1 MKNVLLPIAILI
13 LWSVEISAQK
23 IYPQILSS
31 SGNSNQTNTM
41 TIEWTLG
48 ELSITTISGP
58 TTMITQGFHQPRYVI
73 TALDEISETLGNIN
87 VFPNPTSDKVHMDMA
102 FDKIRSVQVGL
113 TDLNG
118 KLLFKKKYVGQN
130 MNESVSFGN
139 LPNGSYIMNFILED
153 NNSKQTFKILKTN

>member
-1 MKNVLLPIAILI
+1 MKRLTLLI
-13 LWSVEISAQK
+13 LTILGGTTLRAQM
-23 IYPQILSS
+23 ITPLILSS
-31 SGNSNQTNTM
+31 AGNSNQTNTM

-73 TALDEISETLGNIN
+73 TALDEILETLGKIN
-87 VFPNPTSDKVHMDMA
+87 VYPNPTTDIVYMEMA
-102 FDKIRSVQVGL
+102 FDKIISVQVGL

-130 MNESVSFGN
+130 MHESVSFGN

>member
-1 MKNVLLPIAILI
+1 MKKLI
-13 LWSVEISAQK
+13 FPFLICLIWSVEISAQK
-23 IYPQILSS
+23 VYPQILSS

-58 TTMITQGFHQPRYVI
+58 TAMITQGFHQPRYVI
-73 TALDEISETLGNIN
+73 TAINEISETLGKIN
-87 VFPNPTSDKVHMDMA
+87 VFPNPTSDKVNMNMT
-102 FDKIRSVQVGL
+102 FDKIRSVHVGL

-130 MNESVSFGN
+130 MNESMSFDN
-139 LPNGSYIMNFILED
+139 LPNGSYIMNFILDD
-153 NNSKQTFKILKTN
+153 NNSKQSFIILKTN

>member
-23 IYPQILSS
+23 VYPQILSS
-31 SGNSNQTNTM
+31 AGNSNQTNTM

-58 TTMITQGFHQPRYVI
+58 TAMITQGFHQPRYVI
-73 TALDEISETLGNIN
+73 TAINEISKTLGKIN
-87 VFPNPTSDKVHMDMA
+87 VFPNPTSDKVNMNMT

-118 KLLFKKKYVGQN
+118 KLIIKKKYVGQN
-130 MNESVSFGN
+130 IDESMSFDS
-139 LPNGSYIMNFILED
+139 LPNGSYIMNFILDD
-153 NNSKQTFKILKTN
+153 NNSKQSFIILKTN

>member
-1 MKNVLLPIAILI
+1 MKKVLLPIAILI
-13 LWSVEISAQK
+13 LWSVGISAQK
-23 IYPQILSS
+23 VYPQILSS
-31 SGNSNQTNTM
+31 AGNSNQTNTM

-73 TALDEISETLGNIN
+73 TALDEILETLGKIN
-87 VFPNPTSDKVHMDMA
+87 VYPNPTTDIVYMEMA
-102 FDKIRSVQVGL
+102 FDKVRSVQVGL
-113 TDLNG
+113 TDLSG

-130 MNESVSFGN
+130 MHESVSFGN
-139 LPNGSYIMNFILED
+139 LPNGSYIMNFILDD